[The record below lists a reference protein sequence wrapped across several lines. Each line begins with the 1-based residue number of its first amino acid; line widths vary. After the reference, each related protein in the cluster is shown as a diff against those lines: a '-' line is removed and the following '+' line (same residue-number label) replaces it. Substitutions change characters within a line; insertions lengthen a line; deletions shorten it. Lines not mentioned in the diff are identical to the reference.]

1 MDGRL
6 DVNSDLASRS
16 LAQPLYQLYEITFGI
31 LDDEFALA
39 YFYIFSLIPSVFAIS
54 IEWKFNLTKCLD
66 NGCDSLYI
74 EFAKTRPSGSTTLTK
89 LPPGLAHL
97 LGATGSGIDDTGSS

>member
-39 YFYIFSLIPSVFAIS
+39 YFYIFSLIPGVFAIS
-54 IEWKFNLTKCLD
+54 IEGKFSLTKCLD

-74 EFAKTRPSGSTTLTK
+74 
-89 LPPGLAHL
+89 
-97 LGATGSGIDDTGSS
+97 

>member
-1 MDGRL
+1 MSEGRYPTQADGRL
-6 DVNSDLASRS
+6 GVNSDLACRS

-54 IEWKFNLTKCLD
+54 IEWTSSLTKCLD
-66 NGCDSLYI
+66 NGCDSLNI
-74 EFAKTRPSGSTTLTK
+74 EFAKTRPIGSTILTNC
-89 LPPGLAHL
+89 LPA
-97 LGATGSGIDDTGSS
+97 